1 MQCPVGVSLAATC
14 WSLLAKLL
22 IASLGPLLSGF
33 AVSAKNWRWSL
44 YESIWVSAPV
54 LIAFFIFMPETSGP
68 NILLRRAQRL
78 RKLTGSQKLMSQSE
92 IDQRQ
97 MTVSGIAIDALIK
110 PLEIT
115 LKDPAVMFVQVYSAI
130 VYGIYYSCK
139 CLVTSCLVFH

>member
-1 MQCPVGVSLAATC
+1 MT
-14 WSLLAKLL
+14 
-22 IASLGPLLSGF
+22 ASLGPLLSGF
-33 AVSAKNWRWSL
+33 AVPAKNWRWSL
-44 YESIWVSAPV
+44 YESIWASAPV
-54 LIAFFIFMPETSGP
+54 LIALFMIMPETSGP

-92 IDQRQ
+92 IDQSH
-97 MTVSGIAIDALIK
+97 MTVSGITIDALIK

-139 CLVTSCLVFH
+139 CPLT

>member
-1 MQCPVGVSLAATC
+1 MT
-14 WSLLAKLL
+14 
-22 IASLGPLLSGF
+22 ASLGPLISGF
-33 AVSAKNWRWSL
+33 AVPAKGWRWSL

-54 LIAFFIFMPETSGP
+54 LIALFVFLPETSSP

-78 RKLTGSQKLMSQSE
+78 RKVTGSQKLMAQSE
-92 IDQRQ
+92 IDQRH

-139 CLVTSCLVFH
+139 CPVSPHALKLIV